1 MDDLTKAKWYE
12 NLTGLWKMWSVQFD
26 LVWTSAIAYYLTL
39 PAACDG
45 ASCVSQTGLL
55 AHLPFPAWVLPY
67 LVGLL
72 PKILL
77 RAAPQVKNPPT
88 DQPPKE

>member
-1 MDDLTKAKWYE
+1 MDETKKQAWHE
-12 NLTGLWKMWSVQFD
+12 NLANLWRMWSVQFD

-39 PAACDG
+39 PPTCDG
-45 ASCVSQTGLL
+45 ASCVSQSGLL

-72 PKILL
+72 PKVLL
-77 RAAPQVKNPPT
+77 RAAPQKTPT
-88 DQPPKE
+88 PKDDQP